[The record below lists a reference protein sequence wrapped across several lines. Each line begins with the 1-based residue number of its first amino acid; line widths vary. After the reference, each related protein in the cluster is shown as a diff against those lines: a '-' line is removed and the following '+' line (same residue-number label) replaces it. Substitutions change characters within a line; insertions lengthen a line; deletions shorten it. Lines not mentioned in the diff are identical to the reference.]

1 MASPLTLVAVVLWA
15 GAALLLAEIAWFR
28 RCRLISRLEP
38 YTARGMACARSQPGT
53 ARPQRMLLG
62 LLGPAACR
70 AGALVA
76 RAIGAGDQ
84 TAARLR
90 RIHSF
95 LDLNAFRMRQMGA
108 GLLALAAA
116 GTATA
121 LLGLSASLGL
131 LLLLAAPLGAVVGLE
146 ARLAQASA
154 RWQQRV
160 CLQLPVVAEQVA
172 MLLSA
177 GFSIG
182 TALARV
188 AHRGRGEV
196 ARDLSFVCERIRQ
209 GLSEADACCEWAERA
224 DVRALDRLVS
234 VVALGRE
241 GGDLARMLSAE
252 ARAVRADLQRGL
264 VATAERRSQQVWIP
278 VTVAALVP
286 GVAFLAVPFLEALRL
301 FSSP

>member
-15 GAALLLAEIAWFR
+15 GVTLVLAELAWFR
-28 RCRLISRLEP
+28 RCGLSSRLEP
-38 YTARGMACARSQPGT
+38 YTARGMARARSQPGGAT
-53 ARPQRMLLG
+53 PPRLLLG

-70 AGALVA
+70 TGALVA
-76 RAIGAGDQ
+76 HVIGAGDQ
-84 TAARLR
+84 TEARLR
-90 RIHSF
+90 RIHSS
-95 LDLNAFRMRQMGA
+95 LDVSAFRMRQMGA

-116 GTATA
+116 GLAA
-121 LLGLSASLGL
+121 GLLGLPASLGL
-131 LLLLAAPLGAVVGLE
+131 LLLVAAPLGAVVALE

-160 CLQLPVVAEQVA
+160 CLQLPVVAEQAA

-182 TALARV
+182 AALARI

-196 ARDLSFVCERIRQ
+196 ARDLSVVCERIRQ
-209 GLSEADACCEWAERA
+209 GLSEADACREWADRA

-241 GGDLARMLSAE
+241 GGDLGRMLSVE
-252 ARAVRADLQRGL
+252 ARAIRADLQRGL

-286 GVAFLAVPFLEALRL
+286 GVTFLAVPFLEALRL